1 MNFGM
6 QDSASS
12 IEIKLKRN
20 DRTYRPGEKVEGVI
34 HVKAYKGWTH
44 SGLIIVAEGTVHL
57 STTSRGIMAL
67 GSDYSTKQLQVM
79 KFENEVAPTGR
90 FADGTTEVPF
100 EFALKPLPGQT
111 LYESYHG
118 VYISVIYSIL
128 VTCDRGM
135 MKKSLR
141 KDTEFIVEVPSPTS
155 TISDDPVPASFNIS
169 PDTIENLD
177 KETLAAL
184 PKFKVSGKLH
194 RSKYPI
200 TVPFTGEVVV
210 EESSVPI
217 RSIEVQLVRVES
229 VLYDNQI
236 SRESTE
242 VQNIQ
247 IGEGNTC
254 RGMIV
259 PMYMVFPRL
268 FSCATIITPQFKIEF
283 EANLIMVFTDGYMIT
298 ENFPIALTRPK

>member
-1 MNFGM
+1 
-6 QDSASS
+6 
-12 IEIKLKRN
+12 LK
-20 DRTYRPGEKVEGVI
+20 YE
-34 HVKAYKGWTH
+34 
-44 SGLIIVAEGTVHL
+44 AE
-57 STTSRGIMAL
+57 A
-67 GSDYSTKQLQVM
+67 
-79 KFENEVAPTGR
+79 APAGR
-90 FADGTTEVPF
+90 FADGVTEVPF
-100 EFALKPLPGQT
+100 EFLLKPLPGQT

-141 KDTEFIVEVPSPTS
+141 KDSEFIVEVPSPNSPATE
-155 TISDDPVPASFNIS
+155 DPVPATFTIS
-169 PDTIENLD
+169 PDSIENID
-177 KETLAAL
+177 KDTLAAL

-200 TVPFTGEVVV
+200 NVPFTGEVIV

-229 VLYDNQI
+229 VLVENQA

-254 RGMIV
+254 RGMVV

-268 FSCATIITPQFKIEF
+268 FSCATVITPQFKIEF
-283 EANLIMVFTDGYMIT
+283 EANLIIVFIDGYMIT
-298 ENFPIALTRPK
+298 ENFPIALSRPK